1 MDCLE
6 ALKTR
11 RSVRKFRPDPVLES
25 DLQEILNAGRLAP
38 TAGNFQPWEFIVTS
52 DKDIIAELREATY
65 ERQEM
70 LATSPTVVVVCADPK
85 RSEHYGERG
94 MTYFC
99 LIDAANAT
107 DYMLL
112 AAHALGYGGCWV
124 GGFSEKK
131 VRKVLGIPDNIR
143 VVSIMPLGK
152 PAEGEPWDPPK
163 RQLEEI
169 VHRDKW

>member
-6 ALKTR
+6 AIKTR
-11 RSVRKFRPDPVLES
+11 RSVRKFRPDPILEA

-38 TAGNFQPWEFIVTS
+38 TAGNFQPWEFVVVS
-52 DKDIIAELREATY
+52 DKDTIAALRDASYEHQEL
-65 ERQEM
+65 
-70 LATSPTVVVVCADPK
+70 LATPPTVVVVCADPK
-85 RSEHYGERG
+85 RSEYYGERG

-124 GGFSEKK
+124 GGFSESK
-131 VRKVLGIPDNIR
+131 VRKVLGIPADIR
-143 VVSIMPLGK
+143 VVSLMPLGRLG
-152 PAEGEPWDPPK
+152 EGEPWDPPK
-163 RQLEEI
+163 RTLEEI
-169 VHRDKW
+169 VHLGKW